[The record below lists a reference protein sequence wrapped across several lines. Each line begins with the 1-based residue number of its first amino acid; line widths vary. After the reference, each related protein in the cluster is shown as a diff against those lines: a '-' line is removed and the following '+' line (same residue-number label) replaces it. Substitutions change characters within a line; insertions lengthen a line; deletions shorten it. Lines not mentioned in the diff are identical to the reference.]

1 MDSSIGYPLI
11 AVPESRPVLFDD
23 HSWCAVLHS
32 SSVFLLGKGWER
44 IYGVKQGEAEAF
56 IKVGELFGFTAG
68 FFLLWAILEADSFVE
83 MVKGSV
89 KLNSKFCP
97 GKISVEQ

>member
-1 MDSSIGYPLI
+1 M
-11 AVPESRPVLFDD
+11 
-23 HSWCAVLHS
+23 
-32 SSVFLLGKGWER
+32 
-44 IYGVKQGEAEAF
+44 KQGETEAF
-56 IKVGELFGFTAG
+56 IKIGELFGFTAG
-68 FFLLWAILEADSFVE
+68 FFYYRLILEPDSFVE

>member
-1 MDSSIGYPLI
+1 MLVSLLS
-11 AVPESRPVLFDD
+11 AVPESRSVLFDD
-23 HSWCAVLHS
+23 HFWCAVLHS
-32 SSVFLLGKGWER
+32 SSFFLGNGWDR
-44 IYGVKQGEAEAF
+44 IYAVKQGKAEAF

-68 FFLLWAILEADSFVE
+68 FFYYEIILEPDSFVE

-89 KLNSKFCP
+89 KLNSKFCC

>member
-1 MDSSIGYPLI
+1 M
-11 AVPESRPVLFDD
+11 
-23 HSWCAVLHS
+23 
-32 SSVFLLGKGWER
+32 
-44 IYGVKQGEAEAF
+44 KQGGTEAF

-68 FFLLWAILEADSFVE
+68 FFYYELILEPDSFVG

-89 KLNSKFCP
+89 KLNSKFCW

>member
-1 MDSSIGYPLI
+1 M
-11 AVPESRPVLFDD
+11 
-23 HSWCAVLHS
+23 
-32 SSVFLLGKGWER
+32 
-44 IYGVKQGEAEAF
+44 KQGGTEAF

-68 FFLLWAILEADSFVE
+68 FFYYELILKPDSFVG

-89 KLNSKFCP
+89 KLNSKFCC